1 METDNNYVACWAP
14 ANETT
19 CPVAYKLDVPA
30 RREVVSNL
38 PGCPVTFEHA
48 GIHDALDTMTQAGVA
63 HTSKPGMYSTLLAA
77 STRKGQGHKAPM
89 GAVTAAWLKED
100 GSGECSFRLSSSGAR
115 MLVDR
120 GHLKNV
126 SLTHGVD
133 ARDRCVP
140 LEVTLCNDPARPG
153 ATVVAGPVRDEMISL
168 YKASSSSTST
178 LPPTMDVI
186 AAPSGPGSA
195 DAAVTPATAMEQ
207 AWDKLDE
214 PSRKLLSGQLR
225 KIMAANKSAADENEK
240 LKVANASLKVSK
252 QADLELL
259 ERQLAIMAG
268 QMPAEISALMGV
280 DNLKATMDD
289 FRSDNSS
296 RVIDAALRT
305 VMCASRTMQ
314 MQGAPQGGMAEKR
327 QAVAEPAAAAPQ
339 PADVEAT
346 AAPLDGMSDREAL
359 RAALSMSFD

>member
-1 METDNNYVACWAP
+1 MSSENYVACWAP
-14 ANETT
+14 ANERS
-19 CPVAYKLDVPA
+19 CPAAYRLPMPA
-30 RREVVSNL
+30 RQELTRSL
-38 PGCPVTFEHA
+38 PGCPITFEHA
-48 GIHDALDTMTQAGVA
+48 GVHDALDAMTRAGVA
-63 HTSKPGMYSTLLAA
+63 HTSKPAMYTSLLATSA
-77 STRKGQGHKAPM
+77 KKGQGHKAPV
-89 GAVTAAWLKED
+89 GAVTAAWLKAD

-133 ARDRCVP
+133 ATDRCVP

-153 ATVVAGPVRDEMISL
+153 ATVVAGPVRDELISL
-168 YKASSSSTST
+168 YKASASSAST
-178 LPPTMDVI
+178 LPAMEPA
-186 AAPSGPGSA
+186 AAPITPSA
-195 DAAVTPATAMEQ
+195 DAALTPAAAMEQ
-207 AWDKLDE
+207 AWEKLDE

-225 KIMAANKSAADENEK
+225 KIMAANKSAAAENEE
-240 LKVANASLKVSK
+240 LKAANAALKVSK

-314 MQGAPQGGMAEKR
+314 MQGAPQGGAAEKR
-327 QAVAEPAAAAPQ
+327 QAVAEPAVAAPQ
-339 PADVEAT
+339 PAAVEPVA
-346 AAPLDGMSDREAL
+346 AAPALEGMSDRDAL
-359 RAALSMSFD
+359 RAALAMSFD